1 MKAYFLQ
8 SAGNGMQLELRE
20 VPVPQPAAHQ
30 LLVKIHASSLNRG
43 EFLGGLGTAKPAG
56 QEAAGEIA
64 GSGEKVMGRCP
75 GGFAEYGLMEKSDA
89 IPVPANLSWEQAGAI
104 PLAFMVV
111 HDMLVAQGELEAG
124 EWLLVTGI
132 SSGVGVAAL
141 QAAKA
146 IGARV
151 IGTSGSQEK
160 LDKLKALGLDIGIQT
175 RSANFGKAV
184 VEATGGKGADVV
196 VNNVGGSVFAEC
208 IRALAYQGRLA
219 TVGYL
224 DRVMQAQ
231 IDLDALH
238 AKRLR
243 LFGVSN
249 KHRTAEQRASTVRGL
264 IADFLP
270 HFASGRIR
278 PVIDRVFP
286 FERLPEAQAYM
297 ESDAHLGKVAIRM

>member
-8 SAGNGMQLELRE
+8 SAGDRMQLELRE
-20 VPVPQPAAHQ
+20 VPAPQPAAHQ

-43 EFLGGLGTAKPAG
+43 EFLGGLGAAKPAG
-56 QEAAGEIA
+56 QEAAGEIV
-64 GSGEKVMGRCP
+64 GSGQKVMGRCP

-89 IPVPANLSWEQAGAI
+89 VPVPANLSWEQAGAI

-111 HDMLVAQGELEAG
+111 HDMLVAQGALQAG

-146 IGARV
+146 LGARV
-151 IGTSGSQEK
+151 IGTSGSA
-160 LDKLKALGLDIGIQT
+160 DKLERLRAMGLDVGIAT
-175 RSANFGKAV
+175 RKPDFHGKV
-184 VEATGGKGADVV
+184 LEATGGKGADMV

-208 IRALAYQGRLA
+208 MRALAYQGRLA

-224 DRVMQAQ
+224 DRVMRAE

-238 AKRLR
+238 ARRLR

-278 PVIDRVFP
+278 PLIDRVFP